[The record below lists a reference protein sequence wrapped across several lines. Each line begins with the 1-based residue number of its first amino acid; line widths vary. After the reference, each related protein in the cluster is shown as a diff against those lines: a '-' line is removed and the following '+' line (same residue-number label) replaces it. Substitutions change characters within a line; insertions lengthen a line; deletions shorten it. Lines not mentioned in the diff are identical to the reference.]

1 MRRFNLSRDPRGQT
15 LVIVGVGMVVLVGL
29 VGLIIDVGLQ
39 WGDNR
44 GSQNASDA
52 SAEAGAVVLMEY
64 MLGATHDDDDV
75 VDAVEDAAA
84 AGGIEVDLAEYTD
97 WQGTPFDPSIEVGG
111 GGMIPTG
118 AQGVRVIG
126 TRVHQT
132 VFARVLGINEL
143 SVFTDATAVSGPT
156 EPCPPSSG
164 PCALLPVT
172 IPNTIVT
179 CDGQNKSVATE
190 DPWEG
195 PPDGPEYILPLCG
208 NNPGSVGW
216 IDWTPPGGGVDELA
230 DQICDPNPIDLFFP
244 DWYYV
249 TSAGNVN
256 SDDVQECFE
265 QWIGSVILIP
275 MFEDTCRTDPGD
287 VDECTDP
294 APIGGV
300 NQWYYFPEGAAIML
314 TGVYIQGNHADVCD
328 TGNGATSCLTG
339 TFVDTSI
346 EGDPGEWIP
355 GDPSLSQFF
364 TVQLVD

>member
-1 MRRFNLSRDPRGQT
+1 MRLSTKSRDPKGQT
-15 LVIVGVGMVVLVGL
+15 LVIVGVGMIVLVGM
-29 VGLIIDVGLQ
+29 VGLVIDVGLQ

-52 SAEAGAVVLMEY
+52 SAEAGAIVLMEY
-64 MLGATHDDDDV
+64 MLGATHDDADV
-75 VDAVEDAAA
+75 LVAVEDAAA
-84 AGGIEVDLAEYTD
+84 AGEIAVDYVEYTD
-97 WQGTPFDPSIEVGG
+97 WQGIPLDPSVEVGSAG
-111 GGMIPTG
+111 LIPDG
-118 AQGVRVIG
+118 AQGVRVVG
-126 TRVHQT
+126 TRTHET
-132 VFARVLGINEL
+132 VFARVLGVNEL
-143 SVFTDATAVSGPT
+143 TVHTDATAVSGPT
-156 EPCPPSSG
+156 EPCTPSSG

-172 IPNTIVT
+172 VPTTVVT

-190 DPWEG
+190 NEWLG
-195 PPDGPEYILPLCG
+195 PPDGPEYVIPLCG

-216 IDWTPPGGGVDELA
+216 IDWTPPEGGTNELA
-230 DQICDPNPIDLFFP
+230 DQICDPNPIDLVFP

-256 SDDVQECFE
+256 AGTVQTCFE
-265 QWIGSVILIP
+265 QWIGSDILIP
-275 MFEDTCRTDPGD
+275 LFEDTCRTDPGP

-294 APIGGV
+294 APIGGI
-300 NQWYYFPEGAAIML
+300 NQWYYFPQGAAIHL
-314 TGVYIQGNHADVCD
+314 TGVYILGNNADVCD

-355 GDPSLSQFF
+355 DEDAISQFF

>member
-1 MRRFNLSRDPRGQT
+1 MRRAKLSRDPKGQT
-15 LVIVGVGMVVLVGL
+15 LVMVGVGMVVLVGM
-29 VGLIIDVGLQ
+29 VGLVIDVGLQ
-39 WGDNR
+39 WGNNR

-52 SAEAGAVVLMEY
+52 SAEAGAIVLMEH
-64 MLGATHDDDDV
+64 MLGATRDDADV
-75 VDAVEDAAA
+75 LEAVEDAAA
-84 AGGIEVDLAEYTD
+84 AGEIDIELAEYTTWEGVPLD
-97 WQGTPFDPSIEVGG
+97 IEVGVG
-111 GGMIPTG
+111 GSIPIG
-118 AQGVRVIG
+118 AQGVRVLG
-126 TRVHQT
+126 TRVHET
-132 VFARVLGINEL
+132 VFARVLGVNEL
-143 SVFTDATAVSGPT
+143 AVHTDATAVSGPT

-179 CDGQNKSVATE
+179 CDGQNKSIATE
-190 DPWEG
+190 DPWVG
-195 PPDGPEYILPLCG
+195 PPGAPEYILPLCG

-216 IDWTPPGGGVDELA
+216 IDWTPPAGGSSELA
-230 DQICDPNPIDLFFP
+230 DQICEPNPIDLFFP

-256 SDDVQECFE
+256 SDDVQDCFE
-265 QWIGSVILIP
+265 QWIGSIILIP

-300 NQWYYFPEGAAIML
+300 NQWYYFPEAAAISL
-314 TGVYIQGNHADVCD
+314 TGVYIQGNNADVCD

-339 TFVDTSI
+339 SFVDTSI

-355 GDPSLSQFF
+355 GDDSLSQFF